1 MEKIIGITEA
11 RIKIKDLVDKVSE
24 KNETFIIARESRPQA
39 VLISYDEY
47 VRNKEMIEENKKF
60 RFEKVLEKSRMQF
73 LQWLKKRDYDIEK
86 LSEEEIER
94 IISGE

>member
-24 KNETFIIARESRPQA
+24 KNETFVIARDSKPQA
-39 VLISYDEY
+39 VLISYEEY
-47 VRNKEMIEENKKF
+47 VRNKEVIEENKKL

-73 LQWLKKRDYDIEK
+73 SGWLKKRGYDIEK

-94 IISGE
+94 IIAGE

>member
-73 LQWLKKRDYDIEK
+73 LQWLKKRGYDIEK

>member
-24 KNETFIIARESRPQA
+24 KNEAFIIARESRPQA

-47 VRNKEMIEENKKF
+47 VRNKEIIEENKKF
-60 RFEKVLEKSRMQF
+60 RLEKVLEKSRMQF
-73 LQWLKKRDYDIEK
+73 SNGLKKEVTI
-86 LSEEEIER
+86 
-94 IISGE
+94 